1 MAITLRR
8 RGRAGTWYAR
18 GTIRIGRE
26 TIHVPEFSTGCRE
39 RADAEAV
46 VEHERARLR
55 AEHLEGPAGRARS
68 LTLADCFLAYL
79 RRPGGVARTDT
90 DRIGRLNEAMGH
102 RPLAEA
108 PAAWRDWCAA
118 HPRHS
123 PGTLARWRTVLA
135 AATRHAAAQH
145 ATTAPAL
152 PPVRQ
157 PRSAGRHVPR
167 LAPSE
172 RARLLAAYNPHAAC
186 PALLLSEQGLRTQEC
201 LQIDWRQVRFDPDE
215 IEIRAQDSKSG
226 RGRTVPMTRRVSLL
240 LYGMWHAAGQPESGP
255 VFLSSRG
262 QPYRDT
268 RGNQGGN
275 PLAKAHVTALKA
287 AGINRRF
294 RIHDHR
300 HDWAARQIM
309 GGMDLFSLMRLGG
322 WSSLAMVSDRYGSV
336 TAEHLREA
344 VRRVA

>member
-1 MAITLRR
+1 MALTLRR
-8 RGRAGTWYAR
+8 RGRSGIWYAR
-18 GTIRIGRE
+18 GTLRIGRE

-46 VEHERARLR
+46 LEHERARLR
-55 AEHLEGPAGRARS
+55 TERLEGVAGRARRVS
-68 LTLADCFLAYL
+68 LADCFLAYL
-79 RRPGGVARTDT
+79 KRPGGVRRTDT
-90 DRIGRLNEAMGH
+90 DRIGKLNDAMGH

-108 PAAWRDWCAA
+108 PAAWRDWVAA

-123 PGTLARWRTVLA
+123 PGTLARWRTALA
-135 AATRHAAAQH
+135 AALRHGAAQH
-145 ATTAPAL
+145 DTTAPEL

-157 PRSAGRHVPR
+157 PRAAGRHVPR
-167 LAPSE
+167 LTATE

-201 LQIDWRQVRFDPDE
+201 LQLDWREVRFDPDE
-215 IEIRAQDSKSG
+215 IEIRAERSKSG
-226 RGRTVPMTRRVSLL
+226 RGRTVPMTRRVVLL
-240 LYGMWHAAGQPESGP
+240 LWGMWHAAGCPEAGP

-262 QPYRDT
+262 EPYRDT
-268 RGNQGGN
+268 RDNQGGN
-275 PLAKAHVTALKA
+275 PLAKAHATALKTA
-287 AGINRRF
+287 SIKRRF

-336 TAEHLREA
+336 SAAHLREA